1 MKKWEIRRRWTDLF
15 LKPNTIRRTKHPLNN
30 SRFPSSCDSP
40 RAENMPA
47 GRARQS
53 WAPRGD
59 AAAVSLSWPPGLRPG
74 ARWCVRAPLPAAS
87 VTLVRPPGARS
98 PTSCRCQRGPVNV
111 LRQRA
116 NPPERRNNTTP
127 KMARRATG
135 TRSNLFSLTTLC
147 GPCFNGHKCKRSG

>member
-1 MKKWEIRRRWTDLF
+1 
-15 LKPNTIRRTKHPLNN
+15 
-30 SRFPSSCDSP
+30 
-40 RAENMPA
+40 MPA

-98 PTSCRCQRGPVNV
+98 PTPSPAVARGGGQCFEAKSESAGKTKQHN
-111 LRQRA
+111 A
-116 NPPERRNNTTP
+116 KNGA
-127 KMARRATG
+127 ARDRD
-135 TRSNLFSLTTLC
+135 SIESL
-147 GPCFNGHKCKRSG
+147 